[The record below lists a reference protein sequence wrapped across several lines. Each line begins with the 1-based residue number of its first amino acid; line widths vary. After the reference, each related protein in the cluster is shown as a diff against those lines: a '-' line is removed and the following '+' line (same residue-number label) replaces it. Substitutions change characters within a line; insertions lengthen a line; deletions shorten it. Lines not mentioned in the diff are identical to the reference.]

1 MDFIGFD
8 LGKVASQICIIT
20 AEGELLEYRIKTDR
34 EQLAKLLGGRPQA
47 RILIEAGT
55 ESEWVA
61 RYLEQLGHEVV
72 VAARTMRAY
81 SCCALRPLNTFFA
94 PQAELL
100 QHPPQSRDA
109 DAHLSLLGQMG
120 AQLGERGI
128 IAAAHFGTQQ
138 FMMCG

>member
-72 VAARTMRAY
+72 VADPNFAPMYATRSRRVKTDKRDARTLAEACRLGA
-81 SCCALRPLNTFFA
+81 RPPGA
-94 PQAELL
+94 S
-100 QHPPQSRDA
+100 H
-109 DAHLSLLGQMG
+109 LGQ
-120 AQLGERGI
+120 ATPHQSQARRP
-128 IAAAHFGTQQ
+128 
-138 FMMCG
+138 